1 MDSNDSISDLTP
13 ISIEGSVDI
22 TPDENLE
29 AMDEGVVAVSAASD
43 ESDVE
48 DSSVEESDVEESDDD
63 DVGVNEEGEMMDSSL
78 ENEQVSTV
86 GISMKSV
93 LDSDDDD
100 TTDDDSDSEDEYKK
114 FDESVKTNLI
124 EDYHKELKQINYDEI
139 TALTKIVR
147 DENGN
152 IIDPIHKTL
161 PFLTK
166 FERARILGVR
176 AKQINNGA
184 EPFIDVPENV
194 IEGHVIAEMELER
207 KAIPFIIARPLPNGK
222 KEYWNASDLELIDY

>member
-1 MDSNDSISDLTP
+1 MESNDSISDLTP
-13 ISIEGSVDI
+13 ISIEGSVEI
-22 TPDENLE
+22 TPDESLE
-29 AMDEGVVAVSAASD
+29 AMDDASVAVSVKSE

-48 DSSVEESDVEESDDD
+48 ESDVEESDVEESDDEMS
-63 DVGVNEEGEMMDSSL
+63 VNEEGEMGGDSIL
-78 ENEQVSTV
+78 EEEPNV

-93 LDSDDDD
+93 LESDDDD
-100 TTDDDSDSEDEYKK
+100 TTDDDTDSEDEYKK
-114 FDESVKTNLI
+114 FDESMKTNLI

>member
-1 MDSNDSISDLTP
+1 MESNDSISDLTP
-13 ISIEGSVDI
+13 ISIEGSVEI

-29 AMDEGVVAVSAASD
+29 AMDDASVAVSIKSEETDA
-43 ESDVE
+43 
-48 DSSVEESDVEESDDD
+48 EESDVEESDDEMS
-63 DVGVNEEGEMMDSSL
+63 VNEEGEIGDSIL
-78 ENEQVSTV
+78 EEESNV

-93 LDSDDDD
+93 LESDDD
-100 TTDDDSDSEDEYKK
+100 TTDDDTDSEDEYKK

-184 EPFIDVPENV
+184 DPFIDVPENV

>member
-48 DSSVEESDVEESDDD
+48 DSDDD
-63 DVGVNEEGEMMDSSL
+63 DVMSVNEEGEIGTASL
-78 ENEQVSTV
+78 DEEDASNV

-93 LDSDDDD
+93 LESDDDD

>member
-1 MDSNDSISDLTP
+1 MDSKDSMADLSAISSDGEE
-13 ISIEGSVDI
+13 SI
-22 TPDENLE
+22 DEIP
-29 AMDEGVVAVSAASD
+29 AV
-43 ESDVE
+43 EE
-48 DSSVEESDVEESDDD
+48 TSSTGMLEESDEGSDDD
-63 DVGVNEEGEMMDSSL
+63 MSVNEEGELNSDSLEEEIPKVAGISINPAMDS
-78 ENEQVSTV
+78 
-86 GISMKSV
+86 
-93 LDSDDDD
+93 DSDD
-100 TTDDDSDSEDEYKK
+100 TDDSDSEDEYQK
-114 FDESVKTNLI
+114 FDDAVKTNLI
-124 EDYHKELKQINYDEI
+124 EEYHKELKQINYDEI
-139 TALTKIVR
+139 TALTKIIR
-147 DENGN
+147 DVNGN

-194 IEGHVIAEMELER
+194 IEGHIIAEMELER

>member
-1 MDSNDSISDLTP
+1 MAR
-13 ISIEGSVDI
+13 I
-22 TPDENLE
+22 T
-29 AMDEGVVAVSAASD
+29 
-43 ESDVE
+43 VE
-48 DSSVEESDVEESDDD
+48 DCID
-63 DVGVNEEGEMMDSSL
+63 
-78 ENEQVSTV
+78 
-86 GISMKSV
+86 
-93 LDSDDDD
+93 
-100 TTDDDSDSEDEYKK
+100 K
-114 FDESVKTNLI
+114 FDSRFELVLVASNRARKLHSGEEPTIERDNDKNTVIALREIADETISPEVFKENLI
-124 EDYHKELKQINYDEI
+124 EEYHKELKQINYDEI
-139 TALTKIVR
+139 TALTKIIR
-147 DENGN
+147 DVNGN

-194 IEGHVIAEMELER
+194 IEGHIIAEMELER